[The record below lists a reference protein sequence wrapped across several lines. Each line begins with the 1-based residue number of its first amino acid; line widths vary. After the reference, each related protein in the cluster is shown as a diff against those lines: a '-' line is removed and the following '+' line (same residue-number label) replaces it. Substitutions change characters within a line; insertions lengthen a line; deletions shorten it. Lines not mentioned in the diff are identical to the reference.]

1 MDARRS
7 LAPRAGP
14 RTKLGGQPHPRP
26 EGACGRG
33 VTPTAPCRRR
43 RVCRAPATSELRA
56 VLRASQTP
64 GSRRVFQLLHDRSR
78 GPGGWP
84 AAPKPTAALPG
95 VVTQTDKG
103 RAGVPAPREGGASR
117 NHTRGGRQQR
127 RCGHCQVCCVLSVSG
142 QKRRRSRQK
151 TTVRQGIGENSKKK
165 VHSLAAVATREH
177 GLPRLNSKP
186 FKNCIR
192 QTSDELGTKLPCVH
206 LSPLLFEPWMFHRN
220 RPFRSST
227 LQLRMQRREPV
238 G

>member
-1 MDARRS
+1 MT
-7 LAPRAGP
+7 APGDSSQGASEDLRLIGRGVGRVSDGCTTFTGSTG
-14 RTKLGGQPHPRP
+14 RTTDKAGGQPHPCP
-26 EGACGRG
+26 EGACGQG

-56 VLRASQTP
+56 VLCASQTP

-95 VVTQTDKG
+95 AVTHTDKG

-127 RCGHCQVCCVLSVSG
+127 RCGHCQVCCSLSVFG

-151 TTVRQGIGENSKKK
+151 TTVRQGIGENSKKT
-165 VHSLAAVATREH
+165 SAFAGCRGDAGARTA
-177 GLPRLNSKP
+177 S
-186 FKNCIR
+186 FK
-192 QTSDELGTKLPCVH
+192 
-206 LSPLLFEPWMFHRN
+206 FETF
-220 RPFRSST
+220 
-227 LQLRMQRREPV
+227 
-238 G
+238 